1 MLQYRSNQEF
11 IDTYLAEKEALQK
24 EKEREELVQKSAIK
38 IQAWWRGVMV
48 RRKLGPYRPAEKKKK
63 RQAKTKK

>member
-1 MLQYRSNQEF
+1 MCLN
-11 IDTYLAEKEALQK
+11 EKEAKRK
-24 EKEREELVQKSAIK
+24 EKELQERIHKSAIK